1 MEWPQT
7 KQPKMERAKMA
18 SEHDTQY
25 ENAPDEAMRFTAS
38 VQFVAADAAKPG
50 VHPVKMIAR
59 TKGVMS
65 HWYWGTAI
73 HDMAGMR
80 VHKAK
85 IPIDYEHGEE
95 IGYVDKW
102 DTKSGDLVLSG
113 ALVPTDQPG
122 DLADRLI
129 QRARGGVPYEASI
142 NWHDWNTLVIEDVPG
157 GATAEVNGYT
167 VQGPVTIFRQ
177 WSLRGVAICPYGA
190 DKNTVSKF
198 SKRQTKEGD
207 MPPKDVKQDAAT
219 KPSDAEA
226 GAGTDVKDQGQAKA
240 AEKGSQEAAATAST
254 TAGEAPAAT
263 VPEGRKECQRFV
275 QAFGATD
282 GANWY
287 VQGLSF
293 EEANA
298 KFTQKLREENETM
311 KQKMAATSAAAGE
324 AEPVAPSGGDKQ
336 GGEKKKG
343 LASAVKIAGR

>member
-1 MEWPQT
+1 
-7 KQPKMERAKMA
+7 MA
-18 SEHDTQY
+18 VSEHDTQC

-59 TKGVMS
+59 SKGVMD
-65 HWYWGTAI
+65 HWYWGRSV
-73 HDMAGMR
+73 HDMSGMLI
-80 VHKAK
+80 HKAK
-85 IPIDYEHGEE
+85 VPIDYEHGEE
-95 IGYVDKW
+95 IGYVDLW
-102 DTKSGDLVLSG
+102 STESGDLVLSG
-113 ALVPTDQPG
+113 ALVPTNQPN
-122 DLADRLI
+122 DLASRLI
-129 QRARGGVPYEASI
+129 QRAGGGVPYEASI

-207 MPPKDVKQDAAT
+207 MPTKDVKQDAAT

-254 TAGEAPAAT
+254 TASAPAAT
-263 VPEGRKECQRFV
+263 VPDARKECQRFV

-287 VQGLSF
+287 VAGLSF

-298 KFTQKLREENETM
+298 KFMQKLREENEAM
-311 KQKMAATSAAAGE
+311 KQKLSAALAAAGE
-324 AEPVAPSGGDKQ
+324 HTPAAPSGADKQ
-336 GGEKKKG
+336 QASGGGNGKKG
-343 LASAVKIAGR
+343 LVSAIRIAGRS